1 MKGNE
6 MNTLKK
12 ILLAEDNSKDAELT
26 CYALGKSNL
35 MNEIVHVKD
44 GEEALDY
51 LYHRGPYADSK
62 DDLPI
67 AAFVDLK
74 MPKVDGLQ
82 VLKEIKSNEKLK
94 ILPVVILTS
103 SKEERDLIESYR
115 LGANAY
121 VVKPV
126 DFEKFIFTVKQLGI
140 FWGLINESPEVL
152 NNN

>member
-51 LYHRGPYADSK
+51 LYHRGAYTDSK

-67 AAFVDLK
+67 AAFIDLK

-82 VLKEIKSNEKLK
+82 VLKEIKLNEKFK

-140 FWGLINESPEVL
+140 FWGLINESPDVL
-152 NNN
+152 SND